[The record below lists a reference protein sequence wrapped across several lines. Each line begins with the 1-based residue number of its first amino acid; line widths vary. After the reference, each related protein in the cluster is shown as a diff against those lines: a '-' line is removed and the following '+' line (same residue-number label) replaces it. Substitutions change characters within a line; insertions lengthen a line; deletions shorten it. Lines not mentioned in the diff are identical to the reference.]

1 MNKHLVYIE
10 KKVIELDSV
19 EDPVPILV
27 EVTSMVGSLPLDQI
41 KVGMELAMEFGTS
54 AAVGPWPQWPRYYF
68 KPL

>member
-41 KVGMELAMEFGTS
+41 KDIVMYLLGRLHDSRQEE
-54 AAVGPWPQWPRYYF
+54 
-68 KPL
+68 